1 MKEIGVGLLGLGTI
15 GAGVAH
21 VLPKNVNLLASRL
34 GVRPALR
41 RAADIF
47 AERRAAVP
55 AGVLTTD
62 DAASVVDADDVDIVV
77 ELIGGTGVARELVM
91 RALCR
96 GKPVV
101 TANKALLAA
110 HGAELF
116 QLARENGTEIYFEAS
131 VGGGIPVIRALQEGL
146 VADNI
151 LRIYGILNGTCNFIL
166 TGMEE
171 TGQSFEQALQAAQAA
186 GYAEANPALDIDGQD
201 TAHKAVI
208 LASLVYGQH
217 FPLEAV
223 PVEGIRG
230 LAELDMAYARELGYC
245 IRLLAVIEDAGSEIE
260 VRVHPALVPS
270 SHILASVKGVFNA
283 MLIES
288 DGAGELLLYGRGAGR
303 EPTASAVVS
312 NVADAAMA
320 LASAAV
326 RRPSIGTMSAARRLR
341 DINQTEVRYYLRLN
355 LLDRPGVFGEIAT
368 ILGRHGISIASLLQ
382 KESCAGE
389 QVPVVIITQTAPER
403 AFKDALA
410 EINALP
416 IVGENSVRLR
426 IMGEI

>member
-21 VLPKNVNLLASRL
+21 VLPKNGDLLSSRL
-34 GVRPALR
+34 GVRPVLR
-41 RAADIF
+41 RAADIS
-47 AERRAAVP
+47 AERRASVP

-62 DAASVVDADDVDIVV
+62 DAASVVDADDVDVVV
-77 ELIGGTGVARELVM
+77 ELIGGTGVARELVT

-116 QLARENGTEIYFEAS
+116 QLARENETEIYFEAS

>member
-21 VLPKNVNLLASRL
+21 TLPAKAGLLTNRL
-34 GVRPALR
+34 GIRLTLR
-41 RAADIF
+41 RAADLS
-47 AERRAAVP
+47 AERRAAAP
-55 AGVLTTD
+55 AGILTTD
-62 DAASVVDADDVDIVV
+62 DAASVVDAEDVDVVV
-77 ELIGGTGVARELVM
+77 ELIGGTGAARELVT
-91 RALCR
+91 RALRR

-116 QLARENGTEIYFEAS
+116 QLAREHGAEIYFEAS
-131 VGGGIPVIRALQEGL
+131 VGGGIPVIRALREGL

-151 LRIYGILNGTCNFIL
+151 RRIYGILNGTCNFIL
-166 TGMEE
+166 TSMEQ

-186 GYAEANPALDIDGQD
+186 GYAEANPALDIDGKD

-208 LASLVYGQH
+208 LASLIYGQH

-223 PVEGIRG
+223 SVEGIRG

-245 IRLLAVIEDAGSEIE
+245 IRLLAVIRDAGPEVE

-270 SHILASVKGVFNA
+270 RHILASVKGVFNA

-288 DGAGELLLYGRGAGR
+288 DGAGELLFYGRGAGR
-303 EPTASAVVS
+303 EPTASAVIS

-320 LASAAV
+320 LASAAA
-326 RRPSIGTMSAARRLR
+326 RRPFLGMPAAARRLR

-355 LLDRPGVFGEIAT
+355 LLDRPGVFGEIGT
-368 ILGRHGISIASLLQ
+368 VLGRHGISIASLLQ
-382 KESCAGE
+382 KEDRAGA
-389 QVPVVIITQTAPER
+389 QVPVVIITHTAPER
-403 AFKDALA
+403 AFREALA
-410 EINALP
+410 EIDALP
-416 IVGENSVRLR
+416 IVGAGSMRLR
-426 IMGEI
+426 IVNEI